1 MQAIGQNTV
10 WSSTTMGAEQ
20 DRSEQTTEALVE
32 PVVTRLMEM
41 VDEPLRWHES
51 TRSSVGPSFEDSGT
65 TRDHPVRSGNQH
77 LLLHT
82 RVKPGQPW
90 CWPLIRRFVQPRLVY
105 LSSFGAGREPPHT
118 HTHTHTQAHTHW
130 GAGSTR
136 VCLPGWYPVP
146 RLVCSTPRGVVAPR
160 FYTAHFSGI
169 WVLKNIKVYSCIKVV
184 RQSNK

>member
-10 WSSTTMGAEQ
+10 WSSTTIGAEQ

-32 PVVTRLMEM
+32 PVVTRLMKK

-82 RVKPGQPW
+82 QVKPGQPW

-118 HTHTHTQAHTHW
+118 HTHTHTHTEVLAVPGRACRVDTQCQGW
-130 GAGSTR
+130 FAALQEGWLPQDSIQLIFLGSE
-136 VCLPGWYPVP
+136 
-146 RLVCSTPRGVVAPR
+146 
-160 FYTAHFSGI
+160 F
-169 WVLKNIKVYSCIKVV
+169 
-184 RQSNK
+184 